1 MLKFTKFSG
10 RFKYLPLLFF
20 NMVLGYVLFGI
31 VVVVILAS
39 IKQVNQFERGVKFT
53 LGKFSGVMQPGWR
66 LIFPIFQSWTRVDLR
81 VKTVDV
87 PSQECVSKDNIS
99 IKVNAVLYYKVVE
112 SEKAIL
118 EVEHFMYAISQLAQT
133 TMRNIVGEFEL
144 DEILS
149 KRDEISG
156 KIQTIVDKE
165 TDPWGI
171 KVDRIEVKDIEI
183 PDDMKRTIAKVA
195 EAQRERKSIILKAE
209 GETIAAKNLT
219 KAAADLGKNP
229 GALHLRTLQTL
240 NDLSSDKSNTVV
252 LGIPLEILRAFEKI
266 KK

>member
-1 MLKFTKFSG
+1 MIFGYF
-10 RFKYLPLLFF
+10 
-20 NMVLGYVLFGI
+20 VLGLI
-31 VVVVILAS
+31 VVIVLAS
-39 IKQVNQFERGVKFT
+39 IKQVNQYEKGVKFRF
-53 LGKFSGVMQPGWR
+53 GKYVEMMQPGWR
-66 LIFPIFQSWTRVDLR
+66 LVFPIIESWRNIDLR

-99 IKVNAVLYYKVVE
+99 IKVNAVLYYKVVQA
-112 SEKAIL
+112 EKAVM
-118 EVEHFMYAISQLAQT
+118 EVEHFMYAVSQLAQT

-149 KRDEISG
+149 QRDEISN

-165 TDPWGI
+165 TDPWGV
-171 KVDRIEVKDIEI
+171 KVTRIELKDIEI

-195 EAQRERKSIILKAE
+195 EAVRERKEIILKAE
-209 GETIAAKNLT
+209 GETIASKNLS
-219 KAAADLGKNP
+219 KAAQELGKNP

-240 NDLSSDKSNTVV
+240 NDLSSDKSNTVII
-252 LGIPLEILRAFEKI
+252 GIPLEILRAYEKM

>member
-1 MLKFTKFSG
+1 MIFGYF
-10 RFKYLPLLFF
+10 
-20 NMVLGYVLFGI
+20 VLGLI
-31 VVVVILAS
+31 VVIVLAS
-39 IKQVNQFERGVKFT
+39 IKQVNQYEKGVKFRF
-53 LGKFSGVMQPGWR
+53 GKYVEMMQPGWR
-66 LIFPIFQSWTRVDLR
+66 LVFPIIESWRNIDLR

-99 IKVNAVLYYKVVE
+99 IKVNAVLYYKVVQA
-112 SEKAIL
+112 EKAVM
-118 EVEHFMYAISQLAQT
+118 EVEHFMYAVSQLAQT

-149 KRDEISG
+149 QRDEISN

-165 TDPWGI
+165 TDPCGV
-171 KVDRIEVKDIEI
+171 KVTRIELKDIEI

-195 EAQRERKSIILKAE
+195 EAVRERKAIILKAE
-209 GETIAAKNLT
+209 GETIASKNLS
-219 KAAADLGKNP
+219 KAAQELGKNP

-240 NDLSSDKSNTVV
+240 NDLSSDKSNTVII
-252 LGIPLEILRAFEKI
+252 GIPLEILRAYEKM